1 MDHQDRAAI
10 EDLFKRIAEVERRS
24 GPRDRE
30 SAAFIRAL
38 IEKQPSAPY
47 YMAQTI
53 IVQQQ
58 ALEAAQ
64 SRLEELEG
72 GSRQPTSGG
81 GFLDSIFGGGNRP
94 GPAASQPRSRVPD
107 TGGAWGSGRRAGG
120 GVGGGFL
127 AGAAQTAV
135 GVAGGVVLG
144 NMLADMLTP
153 DQAAAGL
160 GEGAGGAADAA
171 NSADV
176 GDTQVADAGDLG
188 GGDLGGGDFD
198 LGDF

>member
-64 SRLEELEG
+64 ARLEELEG
-72 GSRQPTSGG
+72 GGRQPSTGG
-81 GFLDSIFGGGNRP
+81 GFLDSIFGGGSRP
-94 GPAASQPRSRVPD
+94 APVASQTRGRVPD
-107 TGGAWGSGRRAGG
+107 TGGALGSGRRAGSG
-120 GVGGGFL
+120 GGGGFL
-127 AGAAQTAV
+127 AGAAQTAI

-153 DQAAAGL
+153 DAAAAGIDQD
-160 GEGAGGAADAA
+160 AGTADAADAA
-171 NSADV
+171 DAD
-176 GDTQVADAGDLG
+176 DTQVADAGG
-188 GGDLGGGDFD
+188 YFGGGDFD